1 MKIEDVRTYKIHF
14 HGQVEEEDI
23 NTTSP
28 VRLTIEHI
36 DETST
41 SATLRADQSGMIG
54 LIRHL
59 HGLGLVLL
67 SISCG
72 IENPPDNCSRLSSD
86 KQNVERGKS

>member
-1 MKIEDVRTYKIHF
+1 MKIEDVRTYKIQF

-41 SATLRADQSGMIG
+41 FATLRADQSGMIG

-72 IENPPDNCSRLSSD
+72 IENLPDDCSRLSID
-86 KQNVERGKS
+86 KPNVERKKS